1 MIKQLVA
8 VSKQGARRNTRSI
21 IEMTINQ
28 EVLSDELQKRKGRS
42 SP

>member
-1 MIKQLVA
+1 MMKLLAGMPNQLA
-8 VSKQGARRNTRSI
+8 KHNDRSI

-28 EVLSDELQKRKGRS
+28 EVLLYELQKRKGRS